1 MTGPKSVVLLGWHSF
16 TLEGV
21 FSPLRFLR
29 SKAPDEAP
37 KKAAPVADLKAF
49 ERQYPGVQLE
59 LRELRARIEA
69 NPTSTEP
76 ILERA
81 RYFLN
86 SRLPSNRF
94 NCADDCSLALE
105 LDPQCAPAYALRAQ
119 SLGDVSHPNKI
130 SGRWPSRAALDYL
143 SAYALDPSD
152 SASRNSFLKI
162 CAVIFQGKSAGERGE
177 EVGALREMLGERVGE
192 ERAIRALDAVESTT
206 EPS

>member
-1 MTGPKSVVLLGWHSF
+1 MLLGWHSF
-16 TLEGV
+16 KLDVV

-29 SKAPDEAP
+29 PKAPDGAP

-76 ILERA
+76 ILDRA

-94 NCADDCSLALE
+94 NCADDCSRALE
-105 LDPQCAPAYALRAQ
+105 LDPQCAPAYALPAQ
-119 SLGDVSHPNKI
+119 SLGDISHPSKI

-143 SAYALDPSD
+143 SAYALDPGD
-152 SASRNSFLKI
+152 TASRAAFLQI
-162 CAVIFQGKSAGERGE
+162 CAVIFGGKSGNERE
-177 EVGALREMLGERVGE
+177 EELDALREMLSERVGG
-192 ERAIRALDAVESTT
+192 ERAGRALEAVGIGVM
-206 EPS
+206 